1 MAAIVAGFGMPH
13 NPGAP
18 ALAAREGPQ
27 GETARH
33 YAEMAKHLKAIAP
46 DVLIIFTDDHF
57 NTFFLDNFPTFAIGI
72 ADTTSGPND
81 QTPMPRY
88 EVAVPGDLATHIRNA
103 AIAHGFDIS
112 LVQDFEVDHAIMVPL
127 HFLTPHMRIPVLPI
141 FINCL
146 APPLPSAQRCYA
158 LGEAVRDA
166 VASWPQ
172 PLRVAAIGS
181 GSFSLEIGGPKIPVG
196 NRAACTPDPE
206 WAQHVQELSVK
217 GRIDDLIGEA
227 TTARMLQAG
236 NIGGELL
243 NWIAMLGVIG
253 TRKPHYMHAAKRSRP
268 CLWAWRLE
276 LRGQAMS
283 VYAINKICRDALH
296 DLAFREALK
305 RDPAAAI
312 AARDLTDEER
322 KALLAGDVPRLYEQG
337 CHPFLMSYLTRWDL
351 FGLSPAVYTKRI
363 QNAHDARD

>member
-27 GETARH
+27 GETARF
-33 YAEMAKHLKAIAP
+33 YAEMAKHLKAAAP

-57 NTFFLDNFPTFAIGI
+57 NTFFLDHFPTFAIGI
-72 ADTTSGPND
+72 AETTAGPND

-88 EVAVPGDLATHIRNA
+88 NVAVPGDLAAHIRTA

-112 LVQDFEVDHAIMVPL
+112 LVQDFEVDHAVMVPL
-127 HFLTPHMRIPVLPI
+127 HFLTPDMRIPVLPI

-146 APPLPSAQRCYA
+146 APPLPSARRCFA

-166 VASWPQ
+166 VAAWPQ

-181 GSFSLEIGGPKIPVG
+181 GSFSLEIGGRKIPIG
-196 NRAACTPDPE
+196 NRAACTPDPQ
-206 WAQHVQELSVK
+206 WSQHVQDLLGEK
-217 GRIDDLIGEA
+217 RIDDLIGEA

-243 NWIAMLGVIG
+243 NWIALLGAIG
-253 TRKPHYMHAAKRSRP
+253 AHKPATVLPQNDHGQAYV
-268 CLWAWRLE
+268 AWRL
-276 LRGQAMS
+276 
-283 VYAINKICRDALH
+283 N
-296 DLAFREALK
+296 
-305 RDPAAAI
+305 
-312 AARDLTDEER
+312 
-322 KALLAGDVPRLYEQG
+322 
-337 CHPFLMSYLTRWDL
+337 
-351 FGLSPAVYTKRI
+351 
-363 QNAHDARD
+363 